1 MTILVISREQLNT
14 LATSKLTQIKAQYQ
28 TMQEHTEL
36 RKLVPCKPFESVD
49 VVMKRYALN
58 LAKIEL
64 MGL

>member
-1 MTILVISREQLNT
+1 MTTTFTREALNT
-14 LATSKLTQIKAQYQ
+14 LATIKLAQIKAQYR
-28 TMQEHTEL
+28 TMQQHAEM

-49 VVMKRYALN
+49 AVMKRYALN